1 MTDVGQQ
8 LGAIVQRLDDL
19 KEDVGE
25 LKRDTSDDLREIR
38 TQTTKTNGRVT
49 SLETVNEVRAQ
60 LEVQREAQRQRV
72 LRLVTWV
79 LGVVVAVFGTSL
91 GALILGFH

>member
-60 LEVQREAQRQRV
+60 LEVQREAHRQRV